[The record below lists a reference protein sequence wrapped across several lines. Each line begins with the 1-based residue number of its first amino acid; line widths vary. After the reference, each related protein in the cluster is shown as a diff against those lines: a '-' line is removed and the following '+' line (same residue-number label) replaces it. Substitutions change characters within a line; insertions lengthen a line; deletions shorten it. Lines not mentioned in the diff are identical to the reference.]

1 LEATVNRAANASLI
15 LVGGMAG
22 TVVRASLEAGFAAAA
37 GTWPWATFAINIS
50 GSLALGVL
58 LELLAGFDDDGW
70 RRSVRLGV
78 GTGFFGGFTTY
89 SSFSLETVAL
99 LRNGDALLGIGYAV
113 SSVTLGIAAALVA
126 MLGVRRLRTRASQR
140 EAT

>member
-1 LEATVNRAANASLI
+1 MNRAANAALI

-22 TVVRASLEAGFAAAA
+22 TVVRAGLEAAFPPAG

-126 MLGVRRLRTRASQR
+126 MLGVRRLRTRASRR